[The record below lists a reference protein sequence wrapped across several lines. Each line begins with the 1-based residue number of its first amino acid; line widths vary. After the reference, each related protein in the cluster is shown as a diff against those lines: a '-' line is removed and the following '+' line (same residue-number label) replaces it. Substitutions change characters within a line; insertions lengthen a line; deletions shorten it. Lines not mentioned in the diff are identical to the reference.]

1 MNQVRSSL
9 RSAAVATR
17 VKPFWQALP
26 GIIAYPLQP
35 AALGML
41 ALLALLRLADPL
53 IGTITGHFVLGNLL
67 IAVAH
72 FAISM
77 ALYRYAVQ
85 VLLDTSEGKL
95 SAPEYSHSIEDHQA
109 GDQLRL
115 QALLI
120 LAGLAVFLF
129 AGWRLGLLSALVIAL
144 ITPAATI
151 SLFTLRSIWLAL
163 SPLTWFEAM
172 RGLGVRYLAL
182 VALCFCYAVVQLFA
196 LALLPQLLPRWM
208 AVPLFWFVS
217 HCAVIASFHA
227 MGYVLLLHQS
237 EHGFAVKP
245 DVRLPPKRHQIDPDQ
260 EILQQADELAK
271 QNDAAEAISLLANHI
286 DRVGGTRSTH
296 RRYRELL
303 TEVGDEVA
311 LTAHTKRYIDV
322 LMAQGAEADA
332 VRFLEAHLVS
342 HPDYCPAQPEDVR
355 PLATAAAKLGR
366 NAQALQL
373 IRTAMSRFAK
383 HSDCPGNALLG
394 ARLLAEKFGD
404 LAAARAL
411 LLEIPER
418 HQDHPDYGAVKTYLD
433 FLQSQAPQS

>member
-9 RSAAVATR
+9 RAAAVAAP

-41 ALLALLRLADPL
+41 ALLAVLRLADPL
-53 IGTITGHFVLGNLL
+53 IDTITGHFVLGNLL

-95 SAPEYSHSIEDHQA
+95 SAPEFSHSIEDHQA

-129 AGWRLGLLSALVIAL
+129 AGWRLGLLSALAIAL

-163 SPLTWFEAM
+163 NPLTWFEAM

-182 VALCFCYAVVQLFA
+182 VALCFWYSVVQLFA

-208 AVPLFWFVS
+208 AVPLFWFVC

-227 MGYVLLLHQS
+227 MGYVLLLYQR
-237 EHGFAVKP
+237 ERGYVVKP
-245 DVRLPPKRHQIDPDQ
+245 DVRLPPTRHQVDPDHEVQ
-260 EILQQADELAK
+260 QQAADLAG
-271 QNDAAEAISLLANHI
+271 NEGAAAAIKFLANHI
-286 DRVGGTRSTH
+286 DRNGGTRGTH
-296 RRYRELL
+296 QRYRELL
-303 TEVGDEVA
+303 MEVGDQA
-311 LTAHTKRYIDV
+311 SLATHTAGYIDV
-322 LMAQGAEADA
+322 LMAQGAQADA
-332 VRFLEAHLVS
+332 IRFFEAHLVS
-342 HPDYCPAQPEDVR
+342 HPDYCPSQPEDVR
-355 PLATAAAKLGR
+355 LLAAAAAKLGR

-373 IRTAMSRFAK
+373 IRTAISRFPK
-383 HSDCPGNALLG
+383 HSDCSANALLG
-394 ARLLAEKFGD
+394 ARILVEKFGD

-411 LLEIPER
+411 LLAIPER
-418 HQDHPDYGAVKTYLD
+418 HQSRPDYIGVKTYLD